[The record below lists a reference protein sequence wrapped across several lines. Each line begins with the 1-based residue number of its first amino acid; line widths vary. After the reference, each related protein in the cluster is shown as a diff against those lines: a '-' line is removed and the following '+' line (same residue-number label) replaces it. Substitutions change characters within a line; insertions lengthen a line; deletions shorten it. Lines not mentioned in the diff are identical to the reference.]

1 MNCAKV
7 FKTVVL
13 WNSFDSFVC
22 SKIYTLKYFFLR
34 KRSRKKSEKPIS
46 NSTNGTHAGLQFVVN
61 PQPVVFN
68 EVKDGS
74 PKNES
79 DKFARSS
86 ATNDQRKL
94 SLLSDEY
101 KSSEEGK
108 GTTIKSHGTETTEKR
123 SKKIKRQK
131 NATGKNGNETQERA
145 ASKNSFEPNIV
156 ISNERNIY
164 QEHEKWNY
172 L

>member
-1 MNCAKV
+1 M
-7 FKTVVL
+7 
-13 WNSFDSFVC
+13 
-22 SKIYTLKYFFLR
+22 KYFFLR

-46 NSTNGTHAGLQFVVN
+46 NSTNDTHTGLQFEVN
-61 PQPVVFN
+61 PQPVVFS

-94 SLLSDEY
+94 SLSSDEY

-108 GTTIKSHGTETTEKR
+108 GTTIKSHGTETTEKG

-145 ASKNSFEPNIV
+145 ASRNSFEPNIV